1 MESTHEDAGARDFY
15 RAFLARIEMKID
27 NHDHKLDTL
36 KDNIMREVG
45 DIKVRL
51 AGHDARREEQDRID
65 ARWEQQDW
73 PSHLEMEARLTKRV
87 ASLERDHVEEARF
100 NSLESRLDKMEKWQA
115 KLGGIVIGMTIVVQV
130 VQWLLERK

>member
-1 MESTHEDAGARDFY
+1 MESTHDDAGARDFY

-51 AGHDARREEQDRID
+51 AGHDARREEQDRMD
-65 ARWEQQDW
+65 MRWEQQDW
-73 PSHLEMEARLTKRV
+73 PSHLETEARLAKRV
-87 ASLERDHVEEARF
+87 TLLERDHVEESRLATV
-100 NSLESRLDKMEKWQA
+100 EARLDKMEKWAA
-115 KLGGIVIGMTIVVQV
+115 KLGGILIGITAVIQV
-130 VQWLLERK
+130 IQWLIENK

>member
-51 AGHDARREEQDRID
+51 AGHDARREEQDRVD

-73 PSHLEMEARLTKRV
+73 PSHLETEARLAKRV
-87 ASLERDHVEEARF
+87 TLLERDHVEESRF
-100 NSLESRLDKMEKWQA
+100 ATLESRLDKMEKFKA
-115 KLGGIVIGMTIVVQV
+115 KVGGIIIGITAVVQII
-130 VQWLLERK
+130 QWLLERK